1 MKTYQ
6 RIIALLLIC
15 LLTVSLA
22 ACNKDDDDTP
32 LTTKSKK
39 TTTTTAPT
47 IDIWSYINN
56 SDSEGGSGLE
66 EPGTIGSDLGSSG
79 LSGSSGLGGSG
90 SMYEDMNI
98 NFGGSNIF
106 SSSTTSKSGY
116 PTFSWNPVSGAV
128 RYNIYRSTSKNGTY
142 HYLDSTTATSY
153 TDRTA
158 ISGQQYYYQVK
169 AVKKAATTAAGGSS
183 ANKTT
188 AAAVTTTRNTANAPA
203 TAPQSYYTINQILDF
218 YNTSANNAKAKAKSV
233 TRVFRTIKY
242 IDDEDNSETL
252 KTGLALAGL
261 YENTDNKAKTF
272 NTPDTIKKEFPAGG
286 SSVSSTLTSRMVSSA
301 TCTYKNGYYNVT
313 INLKNDPS
321 RTVDYSKTCVNVIN
335 ASAYYSG
342 AVSETRGVK
351 IQAKIYY
358 DGTLDY
364 LDQYVPTWIFATY
377 NGNDANVN
385 LQAALSI
392 EEYWAISY

>member
-1 MKTYQ
+1 
-6 RIIALLLIC
+6 
-15 LLTVSLA
+15 
-22 ACNKDDDDTP
+22 
-32 LTTKSKK
+32 
-39 TTTTTAPT
+39 
-47 IDIWSYINN
+47 
-56 SDSEGGSGLE
+56 
-66 EPGTIGSDLGSSG
+66 
-79 LSGSSGLGGSG
+79 
-90 SMYEDMNI
+90 MYEDMNI
-98 NFGGSNIF
+98 NFGSSDIF
-106 SSSTTSKSGY
+106 SSATATTAKGGY
-116 PTFSWNPVSGAV
+116 PTFSWNPVEGAI

-142 HYLDSTTATSY
+142 QYLDSTTATTY

-158 ISGQQYYYQVK
+158 ISGQQYYYKVK
-169 AVKKAATTAAGGSS
+169 AVKKAATTAA
-183 ANKTT
+183 APTAKPTT
-188 AAAVTTTRNTANAPA
+188 AATTTTRNTANAPA
-203 TAPQSYYTINQILDF
+203 TAPKSYYTINQILDF
-218 YNTSANNAKAKAKSV
+218 YNASANSAKAKAKSV

-242 IDDEDNSETL
+242 IDDENNSETL
-252 KTGLALAGL
+252 KTALALAGL

-272 NTPDTIKKEFPAGG
+272 STPETIMKEFPAGG

-301 TCTYKNGYYNVT
+301 TCTYKDGYYHVT

-364 LDQYVPTWIFATY
+364 LDQFVPTWIFANY

-392 EEYWAISY
+392 EEYWAVSY